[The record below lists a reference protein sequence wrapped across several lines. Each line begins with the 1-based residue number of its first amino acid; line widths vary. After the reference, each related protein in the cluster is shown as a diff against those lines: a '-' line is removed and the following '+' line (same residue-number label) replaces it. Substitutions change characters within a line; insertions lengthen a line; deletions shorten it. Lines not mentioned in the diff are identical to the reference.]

1 MRIGIESMTTTP
13 NKSHNPPLEP
23 IIELVFHRDI
33 LDDGSAASV
42 RLIGPTRAENP
53 WPQKTWRKRDRMH
66 HQLQG

>member
-33 LDDGSAASV
+33 LDDGSAA
-42 RLIGPTRAENP
+42 R
-53 WPQKTWRKRDRMH
+53 
-66 HQLQG
+66 